1 MDRMLLDIPGEV
13 HSPRL
18 TVRCYRAGDGPI
30 LHAAATRNRTH
41 LARYESGN
49 ILHTARTDEEG
60 EILARD
66 LHARW
71 VSRDSF
77 FAGAF
82 LRETGDFVA
91 QVYLGPDDWEVPAF
105 EVGYFADCQHEGR
118 GFVTEA
124 VNAILA
130 VTFDHM
136 GAQRV
141 SLRTDE
147 ANTRSHHVAQRCG
160 FVLEGRIRRA
170 HRAFDGSLTDEML
183 YGLLREEY
191 TRQQEQVP
199 SPAWPPTGIP
209 QP

>member
-1 MDRMLLDIPGEV
+1 MDRMLLDIPDEV

-18 TVRCYRAGDGPI
+18 TVRCYRAGDGPT
-30 LHAAATRNRTH
+30 LHAAATRNSTH
-41 LARYESGN
+41 LARFESGN

-71 VSRDSF
+71 VSRDAF

-91 QVYLGPDDWEVPAF
+91 QVYLGPVDWEVPAF
-105 EVGYFADCQHEGR
+105 EVGYFADCQHEGK

-130 VTFDHM
+130 VAFDRM

-141 SLRTDE
+141 SLRTDGT
-147 ANTRSHHVAQRCG
+147 NTRSHLVAQRCG
-160 FVLEGRIRRA
+160 FVLEGQIRHA
-170 HRAFDGSLTDEML
+170 HRAVDGSLTDEML
-183 YGLLREEY
+183 YGLLREEH
-191 TRQQEQVP
+191 TNGMGAT
-199 SPAWPPTGIP
+199 PALPTAGI
-209 QP
+209 